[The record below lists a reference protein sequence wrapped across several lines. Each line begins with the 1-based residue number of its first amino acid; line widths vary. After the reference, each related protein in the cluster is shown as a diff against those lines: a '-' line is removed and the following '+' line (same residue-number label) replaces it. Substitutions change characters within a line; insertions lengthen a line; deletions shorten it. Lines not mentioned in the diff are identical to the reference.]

1 MRQPHIAAAALA
13 LGLMLS
19 GCESF
24 ELPDMPDWFNP
35 KKPLV
40 GERKPIF
47 PEGVPG
53 VQKGVPAELQQG
65 YQPPPEP
72 PQTAE
77 VVEKPKPKAKAKPK
91 PKQAAAPP
99 PSRAATS
106 VTIQPVARQQQPAND
121 PAFPQ
126 PPRSAA
132 GSQSTWPT
140 PQQTASQPAPAQ
152 SPFPDPPPPR

>member
-1 MRQPHIAAAALA
+1 MRRPLIAAAALA

-40 GERKPIF
+40 GERKAVF

-53 VQKGVPAELQQG
+53 VQKGVPPDLQQG
-65 YQPPPEP
+65 YQPPPESS

-77 VVEKPKPKAKAKPK
+77 VVEKPKPKAKPKPK

-99 PSRAATS
+99 PSHAATS
-106 VTIQPVARQQQPAND
+106 VTIQPASRQQQPAND
-121 PAFPQ
+121 PAFP
-126 PPRSAA
+126 PPPSA
-132 GSQSTWPT
+132 GPQSTWPT

-152 SPFPDPPPPR
+152 SPFPPPPPPR